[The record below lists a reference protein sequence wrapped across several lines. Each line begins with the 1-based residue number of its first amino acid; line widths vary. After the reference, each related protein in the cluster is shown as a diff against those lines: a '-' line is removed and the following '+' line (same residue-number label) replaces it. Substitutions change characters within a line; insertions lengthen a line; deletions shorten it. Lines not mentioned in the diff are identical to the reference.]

1 MNGWGLLALAIFA
14 AFTAC
19 AIALY
24 GGRGE
29 TTRVQEFLYFW
40 LGLGIVMGIVW
51 GFQRLLGE

>member
-1 MNGWGLLALAIFA
+1 MKGWGLLALVIFA

-19 AIALY
+19 VIAFH

-51 GFQRLLGE
+51 E